1 MRRLVRLLVPLALGL
16 ILVGTPRDA
25 RADVV
30 EVWARLQG
38 AVMGGGAHYFEANGG
53 PRIGAGVAAG
63 LRVTIV
69 EAYVDLLYVANQT
82 LNDGST
88 ARTYFNQLGAGLR
101 IPVPVPGPISLYG
114 RVNANYANAP
124 YVVDGV
130 AYANSGIHLR
140 AGGGLRYDVSGAFG
154 IGVEGHAGYGI
165 FGTAVVCD
173 AATCSTVSN
182 DGPNGMAQLFLRL
195 GAGF

>member
-1 MRRLVRLLVPLALGL
+1 MSRHCRLLAPL
-16 ILVGTPRDA
+16 LVGAALLASPRDA
-25 RADVV
+25 HADFV
-30 EVWARLQG
+30 EVWARMQG

-53 PRIGAGVAAG
+53 PRVGAGVAAG

-69 EAYVDLLYVANQT
+69 EAYVDLLYVANQELT
-82 LNDGST
+82 DGST

-101 IPVPVPGPISLYG
+101 IPVPIPGPLSLYG

-124 YVVDGV
+124 YVVDGIV
-130 AYANSGIHLR
+130 YANAGIHLR
-140 AGGGLRYDVSGAFG
+140 AGGGIRYDVSNAFG
-154 IGVEGHAGYGI
+154 IGVEGHAGYGL

-173 AATCSTVSN
+173 DATCATVSN
-182 DGPNGMAQLFLRL
+182 DGPNGMAQLFLRI